1 MTRRD
6 SSADIVGRIANPS
19 ARVPNVINLQC

>member
-6 SSADIVGRIANPS
+6 NSADIVGRIGKPA